1 MPFWRTSL
9 WHIAM
14 PSGGGIHS
22 ISSQRKSTDRL
33 IELTADVVSAYVS
46 NNPVPVA
53 ELPGLISRVYTSLL
67 QQTDVPTEVVSES
80 KKPAVPIKKSVTPDY
95 IVCLEDGKQFK
106 SLKRHLSTHHGL
118 TPDEYRA
125 KWGLPADYPLVAPNY
140 AAARSALAKSMGL
153 GRKPKPVEEPPA
165 APARRKRLGLKF
177 S

>member
-1 MPFWRTSL
+1 VSETPIDGS
-9 WHIAM
+9 
-14 PSGGGIHS
+14 
-22 ISSQRKSTDRL
+22 DRL

-106 SLKRHLSTHHGL
+106 SLKRHLSTPMASPRTNIVRNGPAGRL
-118 TPDEYRA
+118 SAGRA
-125 KWGLPADYPLVAPNY
+125 KLR
-140 AAARSALAKSMGL
+140 RSAFRTGKIDGL